1 MLQHSQNTIDSGK
14 IVVHEDGRPSTIVTA
29 GVEDHRLNEGKE
41 TIIPT
46 LWEGK
51 IYDLRIPEERET
63 VVQFAVESGK
73 TWPAASDLAEAEQI
87 NSIAKSFINKQ
98 VPTGEQ

>member
-1 MLQHSQNTIDSGK
+1 MLDHSQATLDSGK
-14 IVVHEDGRPSTIVTA
+14 SVGRPDGKSSTIVTA
-29 GVEDHRLNEGKE
+29 GVQDERLNNGRE

-46 LWEGK
+46 LWKGK
-51 IYDLRIPEERET
+51 IYDLRVPKERET
-63 VVQFAVESGK
+63 VIQFAVQSGRE
-73 TWPAASDLAEAEQI
+73 WPSASDLAESEQI

>member
-1 MLQHSQNTIDSGK
+1 LFKSVARASGK
-14 IVVHEDGRPSTIVTA
+14 TSTIVTS
-29 GVEDHRLNEGKE
+29 GVQDERLNNGRE

-51 IYDLRIPEERET
+51 IYDMHDPEQRET
-63 VVQFAVESGK
+63 VIQFALKSGRE
-73 TWPAASDLAEAEQI
+73 WPSGSDLAEAAQI
-87 NSIAKSFINKQ
+87 NAITKGFINKQ